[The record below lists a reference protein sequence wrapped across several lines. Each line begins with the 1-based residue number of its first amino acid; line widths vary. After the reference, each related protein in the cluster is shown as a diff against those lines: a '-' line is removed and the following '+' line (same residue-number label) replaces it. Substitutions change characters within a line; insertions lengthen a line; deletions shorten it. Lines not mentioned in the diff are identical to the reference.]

1 MMEELHTVFGI
12 GASAMTKLVSP
23 NDKTVKIKRVCETK
37 YPYEYLDPTKNSAE
51 KRYKELLE
59 ECIRFYEGEPQNVGS
74 SEQDGTEGG
83 FAAL

>member
-37 YPYEYLDPTKNSAE
+37 YPYEYLDPTKNSAQT
-51 KRYKELLE
+51 RYNELLKV
-59 ECIRFYEGEPQNVGS
+59 CTDFYDGEPQDS
-74 SEQDGTEGG
+74 DDRGT
-83 FAAL
+83 FAAV